1 MIDQDLIGWRAR
13 IGLIV
18 PDSLIPTEPWFNRVK
33 PKGVSFLTTRMS
45 FGKKTT
51 PETLKKMKEHVLRG
65 ARELAN
71 SEVDVIGF
79 CCTSGSFIEGVG
91 YDKKI
96 AQEIEQEV
104 AIPATTTTSSFLEAL
119 NLLKIKSLILIT
131 PYIMEINR
139 IEKDFLEKMNF
150 SVVEIGTLNKIDV
163 IDYTNTTAGE
173 IYRLA
178 KNTFKKNSSV
188 GGIFISCMSMRAM
201 DVINYLEMDLEVP
214 VVTSDQATLWKLLRL
229 AGVKEKIKGYG
240 KLLYEY

>member
-1 MIDQDLIGWRAR
+1 MMDQELMGWRAR

-18 PDSLIPTEPWFNRVK
+18 PDSLIPTEPWFYRVR

-51 PETLKKMKEHVLRG
+51 PETLKKMKDHVLRG

-71 SEVDVIGF
+71 AEVDVIGF

-91 YDKKI
+91 YDQKI

-104 AIPATTTTSSFLEAL
+104 GIPATTTTSSFLEAL
-119 NLLKIKSLILIT
+119 TLLKIKSLILIT
-131 PYIMEINR
+131 PYIMEINH

-173 IYRLA
+173 IYRLT

-188 GGIFISCMSMRAM
+188 DGIFISCMSMRAM
-201 DVINYLEMDLEVP
+201 YVIDTLEMDLGVP
-214 VVTSDQATLWKLLRL
+214 VVTSNQATLWKLLRL
-229 AGVKEKIKGYG
+229 AGVKEKIEGYG